1 MRLCLDNGGHYNCR
15 TVSGWNKK
23 NEGKP
28 WEYAIVADKT
38 IYFNSIFRYLIDMRS
53 PLEILIDEAEQ

>member
-1 MRLCLDNGGHYNCR
+1 M
-15 TVSGWNKK
+15 VSGWNKK

-38 IYFNSIFRYLIDMRS
+38 IYFNSIFRYLIDMRP